1 MSRGFITGP
10 FADAFRGHRMKLPS
24 ADSDLFLFQ
33 IPTNFPYVAEAA
45 LREFFRAL
53 QAGKDAEPS
62 WKKAIYKVIA
72 RLDENVPEYFRLPSF
87 LEQLE

>member
-1 MSRGFITGP
+1 M
-10 FADAFRGHRMKLPS
+10 
-24 ADSDLFLFQ
+24 
-33 IPTNFPYVAEAA
+33 AEAA

>member
-1 MSRGFITGP
+1 MIYSHGRSAGLCPYSKTLVDTDTG
-10 FADAFRGHRMKLPS
+10 L
-24 ADSDLFLFQ
+24 LQ
-33 IPTNFPYVAEAA
+33 IPANFPYVAEAA

>member
-1 MSRGFITGP
+1 MYF
-10 FADAFRGHRMKLPS
+10 HRR
-24 ADSDLFLFQ
+24 SDGLCLCSKTLAYSDRRSFQ
-33 IPTNFPYVAEAA
+33 IPANFPYVAEAA